1 MNNNLYNYK
10 AYIAS
15 VYDGDTCTADI
26 DLGLGVYV
34 KGEKLRLSR
43 INAPE
48 VRGEERPMGLLSRDF
63 LREKIDGKQ
72 VIIQTIKDKKGKY
85 GRYLAEIL
93 LDDGNDNIVNI
104 NDLLVESGFAKY
116 AEY

>member
-1 MNNNLYNYK
+1 MNSNLYNYK

-48 VRGEERPMGLLSRDF
+48 IRGEERPEGLLSRDF

-72 VIIQTIKDKKGKY
+72 VIIQTTKDKKGKY

-93 LDDGNDNIVNI
+93 LDDGIDNIVNI

-116 AEY
+116 VEY

>member
-1 MNNNLYNYK
+1 MDTNLYCYK
-10 AYIAS
+10 ANVTS

-26 DLGLGVYV
+26 DLGLGVLV

-48 VRGEERPMGLLSRDF
+48 IRGEEREAGLLARDF
-63 LREKIDGKQ
+63 LREKIDGKE
-72 VIIQTIKDKKGKY
+72 VIIATIKDKKGKY

-93 LDDGNDNIVNI
+93 VVDVDGNTVNI
-104 NDLLVESGFAKY
+104 NDLLVQEDHAVY
-116 AEY
+116 VEY

>member
-1 MNNNLYNYK
+1 MNGNLYHYK
-10 AYIAS
+10 AYITS

-26 DLGLGVYV
+26 DLGLGIYA
-34 KGEKLRLSR
+34 KKEKLRLSR

-93 LDDGNDNIVNI
+93 LVDEDENIVNV
-104 NDLLVESGFAKY
+104 NDLLVESGFAEY

>member
-1 MNNNLYNYK
+1 MSNNLYHYK

-72 VIIQTIKDKKGKY
+72 VVIQTTKDKKGKY

-93 LDDGNDNIVNI
+93 LADEADNLVNI
-104 NDLLVESGFAKY
+104 NDLLVDSGFAKY
-116 AEY
+116 VEY